1 MLRRDLGVLVPALL
15 ISALI
20 SSILLGISLG
30 WFRL

>member
-1 MLRRDLGVLVPALL
+1 MLRRNLGVLVPALL

>member
-30 WFRL
+30 WLRL